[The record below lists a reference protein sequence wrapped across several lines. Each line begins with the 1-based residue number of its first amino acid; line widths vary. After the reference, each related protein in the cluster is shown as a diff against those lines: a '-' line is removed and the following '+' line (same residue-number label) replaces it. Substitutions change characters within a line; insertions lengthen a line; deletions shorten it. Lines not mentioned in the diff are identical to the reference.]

1 MELADF
7 LRKATGGGDVN
18 FLREGV
24 RVPSQGLMELEV
36 SEADWGEQTRTLR

>member
-7 LRKATGGGDVN
+7 LRKAAGGGVAD

-36 SEADWGEQTRTLR
+36 AEADWGEQTRTLR